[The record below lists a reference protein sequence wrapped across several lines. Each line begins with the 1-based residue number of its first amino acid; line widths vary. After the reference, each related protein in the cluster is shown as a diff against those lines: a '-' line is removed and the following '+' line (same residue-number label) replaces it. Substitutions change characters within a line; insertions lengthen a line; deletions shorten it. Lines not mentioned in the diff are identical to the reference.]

1 MVHALFLM
9 VVQAST
15 PELSVSKFVD
25 AINAGRFDLAMT
37 MVAGGKP
44 SNTSMLKA
52 AGLKIEKF
60 KCITKVS
67 GTSAIA
73 SVTYEY
79 RAGNGGAATAAEKL
93 KLVKTNNKWLI
104 SPEKSFRRGNDHLL
118 GDVAT
123 LLSSGGF
130 EAAKQAAL
138 HTVLLSNLK
147 QVSVGIQMYLADND
161 DILSLT
167 DANLKAKLMPYLKN
181 NKLFESPLLKGK
193 SLVFTLNPNLVG
205 KPVAKI
211 ANPAKTVMIVVGERG
226 KPTPIEG
233 EAYVGFA
240 DGHCAK
246 MPWAKVKSLKY

>member
-15 PELSVSKFVD
+15 PELAVSKFVD

-37 MVAGGKP
+37 MVVGGKS

-52 AGLKIEKF
+52 AALKIEKL
-60 KCITKVS
+60 KCSTKVT
-67 GTSAIA
+67 GTSATA
-73 SVTYEY
+73 SVSYVY
-79 RAGNGGAATAAEKL
+79 RAGTGGKATAAEQL

-123 LLSSGGF
+123 LLSSRGF
-130 EAAKQAAL
+130 EASKQAAL
-138 HTVLLSNLK
+138 QTVLLSNLK

-167 DANLKAKLMPYLKN
+167 DANLKAKLQPYVKN

-193 SLVFTLNPNLVG
+193 SLIFTLNPKLVG

-211 ANPAKTVMIVVGERG
+211 ADPAKTVMIVVGERG
-226 KPTPIEG
+226 KPTPVEG
-233 EAYVGFA
+233 VAYVGFA

-246 MPWAKVKSLKY
+246 VPYAKVKDLKF